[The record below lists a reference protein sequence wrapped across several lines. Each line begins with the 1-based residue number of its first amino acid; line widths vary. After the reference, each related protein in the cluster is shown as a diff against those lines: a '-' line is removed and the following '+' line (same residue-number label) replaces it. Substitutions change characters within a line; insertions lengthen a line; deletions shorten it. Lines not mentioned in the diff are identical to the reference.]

1 MNFNTKIIIINHK
14 MLRIPFTFINMIS
27 FFKRNLREILFKRNI
42 DILFYLIVLLYFN
55 L

>member
-27 FFKRNLREILFKRNI
+27 FLNLKEILFKRNI